1 MTNEERDS
9 LVKIR
14 FEQAE
19 EAYDAASILINNQKY
34 ISAIS
39 RIYYSMFNAVTALAI
54 RNGFE
59 TSKHARLLGWFNKEF
74 IHTGLLDVKFSQI
87 VRDAFDRRTKAD
99 YDTIPVPPVATI
111 EQMLKEA
118 RLFIDEMKK
127 FINESA

>member
-1 MTNEERDS
+1 MTHEERDS
-9 LVKIR
+9 LVTLR

-19 EAYDAASILINNQKY
+19 EAHDAAVILIANEKY

-39 RIYYSMFNAVTALAI
+39 RIYYGMFYAVTALSI
-54 RNGFE
+54 KYGFE

-99 YDTIPVPPVATI
+99 YDTAPLPPVATV
-111 EQMLKEA
+111 EQMVSDM
-118 RLFIDEMKK
+118 RIFIDEIKK
-127 FINESA
+127 FIEKSE